1 MKTVDTV
8 ALIVLDGD
16 RLLVERRRHDKATDP
31 GVVVVPG
38 GHVEKGESLVDACE
52 RELKE
57 ELALD
62 CTRFRLVD
70 QMMWAT
76 PIEVQ
81 NVHFFVCEGWRGVPR
96 SNEAAEV
103 FFIGIDE
110 LCLINIEKERVL
122 LEKHLKK

>member
-1 MKTVDTV
+1 MRTVDTV
-8 ALIVLDGD
+8 ALIVMEGD
-16 RLLVERRRHDKATDP
+16 RLLVERRKRDKATDP

-38 GHVEKGESLVDACE
+38 GHVEEGESLVDACA

-57 ELALD
+57 ELDLD
-62 CTRFRLVD
+62 CTRFRFID
-70 QMMWAT
+70 QMLWGT
-76 PIEVQ
+76 SIENQ
-81 NVHFFVCEGWRGVPR
+81 KVHFFVCEGWRGMPR

-110 LCLINIEKERVL
+110 LCLISIEKERVL